1 MGRERW
7 RLRARRWLRRLGIAV
22 TVAALAGGMTAAVQR
37 GSEARRLSER
47 ISALEAEEA
56 RLRARVTETMRRV
69 DSLTSRDRIERAAA
83 RLGLRPASDEEI
95 TFLREGSGGDQEE
108 GGDR

>member
-7 RLRARRWLRRLGIAV
+7 RLRARRWLRRIGIGV
-22 TVAALAGGMTAAVQR
+22 TLAALAGGMTAAVQR
-37 GSEARRLSER
+37 GSEARRLSEE

-56 RLRARVTETMRRV
+56 RARARVADAMRRV
-69 DSLTSRDRIERAAA
+69 DSLASRDRIERAAA

-95 TFLREGSGGDQEE
+95 TFLTEVSEGSDEE
-108 GGDR
+108 GGER

>member
-7 RLRARRWLRRLGIAV
+7 RLRARRWLRRMGVGV
-22 TVAALAGGMTAAVQR
+22 TLAALAGGMTAAVQR
-37 GSEARRLSER
+37 GSEARELSDE
-47 ISALEAEEA
+47 ISALETEEA
-56 RLRARVTETMRRV
+56 RARARVAEAMRRV
-69 DSLTSRDRIERAAA
+69 DSLASRDRIERAAA

-95 TFLREGSGGDQEE
+95 TFLKERSGEEGQE